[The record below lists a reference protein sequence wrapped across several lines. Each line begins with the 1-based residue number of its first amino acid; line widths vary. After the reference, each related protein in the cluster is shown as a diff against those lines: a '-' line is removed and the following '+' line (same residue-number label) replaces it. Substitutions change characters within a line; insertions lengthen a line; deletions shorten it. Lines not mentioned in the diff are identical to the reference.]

1 MTRRWRTEYG
11 QYNSGEELDGF
22 EEWRLKEITRVR
34 AWQKAHPDYRQRRNP
49 GIPLM
54 PVEVEGALSRWASA
68 TLSKTDGC
76 KSLEYLYL
84 EAYRAIKRVDGIDLD
99 HYIQNRGLAKYL
111 RYLGFTSARHN
122 GVTVFNNVAIRRK
135 HKGS

>member
-1 MTRRWRTEYG
+1 MAG
-11 QYNSGEELDGF
+11 GSVGIGPGFDCLDF
-22 EEWRLKEITRVR
+22 LD
-34 AWQKAHPDYRQRRNP
+34 QAHPDYRQRRNP
-49 GIPLM
+49 GIPLL

-111 RYLGFTSARHN
+111 RYLGFTSVKHK
-122 GVTVFNNVAIRRK
+122 GVTVFNNIRRK
-135 HKGS
+135 RFAPPPKTTD